1 MMDALRLGAYLD
13 RAQADLFRMET
24 LSRYDVPSDGGDFG
38 RYLRGEPG
46 PDASRKRAWHR
57 QLEKDRARGV
67 VNRRVHVVRPPLS
80 DYLCF
85 EFEWGHALN
94 AHLEEIKV
102 LDLAVVPPP
111 AGFIRED
118 FWLMDDADVV
128 AMHYSDGGKF
138 LGAGILA
145 SSELSRYRAAR
156 DAAWEAAQP
165 FMAWWEAHPQY
176 HRSGKT
182 AA

>member
-13 RAQADLFRMET
+13 RAQAELFRMET

-38 RYLRGEPG
+38 RYMRGEPG
-46 PDASRKRAWHR
+46 PDAARKRAWHG

-94 AHLEEIKV
+94 AHLEEIRV
-102 LDLAVVPPP
+102 LDLGAVPAP
-111 AGFIRED
+111 AGFVRED
-118 FWLMDDADVV
+118 FWLMDGQDVV
-128 AMHYSDGGKF
+128 LMHYGDGGRF
-138 LGAGILA
+138 VGAEILPPA
-145 SSELSRYRAAR
+145 MLIRYRTAR
-156 DAAWEAAQP
+156 DAAWDAAEP
-165 FMAWWEAHPQY
+165 FQSWWDAHPQY
-176 HRSGKT
+176 HRGGKT